1 MMLFM
6 KACTMDVLQT
16 GDASQI
22 LTGPEESLQSHLL
35 CFAAEKSRIE
45 RRVID
50 LNSEEMSL

>member
-1 MMLFM
+1 M